1 MKTSPDR
8 LQLPW
13 FDDEDEP
20 GALFATMVDMVAEG
34 NVKSASQALR
44 SLGPARLG
52 RQLHRDDR
60 PRRLR
65 ERDEAVFW
73 FVTMDL
79 VATHGKWFEVAKVQ
93 RRLAR
98 LGWIVSRIVS
108 RPNPRT
114 TTWRRSSDELRLPT
128 SCSCARTDSRPG
140 TSTCWAG

>member
-1 MKTSPDR
+1 MKTSTDR

-20 GALFATMVDMVAEG
+20 GALFATMVDMVSEG
-34 NVKSASQALR
+34 NVKSATHALR
-44 SLGPARLG
+44 SLGQQGWAVSFIGTLAPS
-52 RQLHRDDR
+52 
-60 PRRLR
+60 PR

-98 LGWIVSRIVS
+98 LGWIVSRIAS
-108 RPNPRT
+108 RPNAA
-114 TTWRRSSDELRLPT
+114 DNDMEEILR
-128 SCSCARTDSRPG
+128 
-140 TSTCWAG
+140 